1 MRLTIR
7 VRPGSAATAVGGRYD
22 GNTLVVR
29 VTPPAVDG
37 RATEAALRAVAEA
50 FSVPPGRVRLA
61 SGLRGRTK
69 IVDVSGE
76 DGRLARRLA
85 ELLGDPEEPQT
96 A

>member
-1 MRLTIR
+1 M
-7 VRPGSAATAVGGRYD
+7 
-22 GNTLVVR
+22 
-29 VTPPAVDG
+29 
-37 RATEAALRAVAEA
+37 RAVAEA

-76 DGRLARRLA
+76 GGRLARRLA